1 MTTPVRYDIDLWPG
15 CPAEDQKRSGRCWIY
30 ASLAP
35 LRRRMCERFG
45 FADFRF
51 STNYIYYYDQ
61 LQKSEAFLDAMIA
74 LREAPINDPRLTALL
89 REPISSVGQW
99 SYFAA
104 LADEHGVVPLDVMPD
119 TPATE
124 DGTALT
130 LRLGALLREGAYRI
144 RTEEDTEKA
153 RAVTM
158 EAIRRTLDESLG
170 KPPEFFF
177 RRGATIT
184 PREFLRSVCD
194 YDPHDFILLMHHPSD
209 RWPAPGAYHE
219 TEAPERRDPL
229 LTMLSVDMETMM
241 ALVLRQLREGE
252 PVVIGA
258 DVRHAARRP
267 KGLLDTARLG
277 EPRLSKV
284 DAIAYKE
291 ISACHVLCIDG
302 AATEDNGHPTWW
314 RALDSHG
321 SETGLTGHYDMSDAW
336 FEAYVLNAAVKK
348 AYLSSALRALLDSP
362 VYMPKSERF

>member
-1 MTTPVRYDIDLWPG
+1 MTAPVRYDIDLWPG

-45 FADFRF
+45 LGDFRF
-51 STNYIYYYDQ
+51 STNYIYYHDQ
-61 LQKSEAFLDAMIA
+61 LQKSEAFLDAMIK
-74 LREAPINDPRLTALL
+74 LREVPLSDPRLTALL

-104 LADEHGVVPLDVMPD
+104 LADKHGVVPLDAMPD

-130 LRLGALLREGAYRI
+130 LWLGAILRDGAYRI
-144 RTEEDTEKA
+144 RTEADAEKV
-153 RAVTM
+153 RAVTL
-158 EAIRRTLDESLG
+158 EALRRTLDESLG
-170 KPPEFFF
+170 TPPALLSWQ
-177 RRGATIT
+177 GGTIT
-184 PREFLRSVCD
+184 PREFLRFVCG
-194 YDPHDFILLMHHPSD
+194 YDPHDYILLMHHPSD
-209 RWPAPGAYHE
+209 RWPTPCAYHE
-219 TEAPERRDPL
+219 TEEAERRDPL
-229 LTMLSVDMETMM
+229 LTMLSVDMETMK

-258 DVRHAARRP
+258 DVRHASSRP
-267 KGLLDTARLG
+267 KGLLDTARFG
-277 EPRLSKV
+277 EPRLSKA

-302 AATEDNGHPTWW
+302 AATDETGNPAWW

-321 SETGLTGHYDMSDAW
+321 TETGKNGRYDMSDAW

-348 AYLSSALRALLDSP
+348 AYLSSALRALPDSP
-362 VYMPKSERF
+362 AYMPKSERF